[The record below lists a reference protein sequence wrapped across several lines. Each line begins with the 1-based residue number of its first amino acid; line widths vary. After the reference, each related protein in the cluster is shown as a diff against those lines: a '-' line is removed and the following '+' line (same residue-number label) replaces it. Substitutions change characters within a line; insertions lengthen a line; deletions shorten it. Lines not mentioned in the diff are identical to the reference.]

1 MESWE
6 VLIIENFDLTEK
18 LPKMASI
25 RGRWIMN

>member
-18 LPKMASI
+18 NSQKWHQSVGGGL
-25 RGRWIMN
+25 